1 MSLPF
6 PVPLPTKI
14 RSTSAQCSRYST
26 LGNTKNLFL
35 YVKDKLGAMTQT
47 PTFIDIVCK
56 LRDVAAEMMLQT
68 INIQRDNLISILTA
82 SGMTSTG
89 SDRRY
94 HYSIILSFVYH

>member
-14 RSTSAQCSRYST
+14 RSTSRYST
-26 LGNTKNLFL
+26 LGNTKNFFL